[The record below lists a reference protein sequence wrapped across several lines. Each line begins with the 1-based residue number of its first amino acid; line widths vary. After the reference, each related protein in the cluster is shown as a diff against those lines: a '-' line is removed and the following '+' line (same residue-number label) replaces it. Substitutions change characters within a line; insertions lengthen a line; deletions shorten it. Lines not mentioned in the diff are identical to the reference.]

1 LSTRSC
7 NQFVRQTYKKAAR
20 AISFNYSVNSLW
32 VNRCNYKFCL
42 LSLSRTEYWIYVLQQ
57 TLSKNSKLT
66 QTETHKS
73 IPKNPTNWNPE
84 IKRNGMLIPYWTQT
98 QVAFSERG
106 CNQRRNQCLQSQKSN
121 EINTQRFGDLGF
133 LTKSIWDGLIL
144 VLILILGTR
153 VWFW

>member
-1 LSTRSC
+1 MRNFLQYQYFHWKNRIVHFKLSQPMCS
-7 NQFVRQTYKKAAR
+7 NLFYHKLHELNKMQSQTHYHR
-20 AISFNYSVNSLW
+20 
-32 VNRCNYKFCL
+32 

-106 CNQRRNQCLQSQKSN
+106 CNQRRNQRLQSQKSN
-121 EINTQRFGDLGF
+121 EINTQRFGDHRNRFGM
-133 LTKSIWDGLIL
+133 
-144 VLILILGTR
+144 
-153 VWFW
+153 VWFWF